1 MHRIIL
7 LIDIN
12 WPYGAL
18 VSFPFKARPI
28 REFCCATR
36 LHAVG
41 SCAKINYA
49 SCGLTSKMEMEP
61 QIDFLTGL

>member
-12 WPYGAL
+12 WPYGEL

-28 REFCCATR
+28 REFGCATR

-41 SCAKINYA
+41 SCAKISDV
-49 SCGLTSKMEMEP
+49 SCHLISKLEMEHL
-61 QIDFLTGL
+61 FNL